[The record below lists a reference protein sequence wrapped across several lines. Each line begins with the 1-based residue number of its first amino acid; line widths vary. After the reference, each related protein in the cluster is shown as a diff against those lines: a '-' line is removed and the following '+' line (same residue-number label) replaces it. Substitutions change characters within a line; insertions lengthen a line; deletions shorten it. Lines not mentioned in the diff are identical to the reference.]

1 MAANMA
7 QMGGGLGQM
16 MPQHQG
22 MQQGVN
28 PQLTAY
34 LVNSV
39 KNNPLMPPNGITWQ
53 GTLLH
58 QERVNKLLQL
68 YVSLDPAVSED

>member
-7 QMGGGLGQM
+7 QMGGGPGQM

-34 LVNSV
+34 LVNTV
-39 KNNPLMPPNGITWQ
+39 KNTPIPPNGITWQ
-53 GTLLH
+53 STLMH
-58 QERVNKLLQL
+58 QERVNKLMQL
-68 YVSLDPAVSED
+68 YVLLRP

>member
-7 QMGGGLGQM
+7 QMGGGQGQM

-22 MQQGVN
+22 MPQGAN

-34 LVNSV
+34 LVNHV
-39 KNNPLMPPNGITWQ
+39 KNTPIPPNGITWQ
-53 GTLLH
+53 STLMH

-68 YVSLDPAVSED
+68 